1 MIKIIKIEEDI
12 NYRLDKYLRK
22 IFTSLTQ
29 SFIEKNI
36 RKKNIIVN
44 NKKTYSNYLIKEND
58 IIKILNFHPDKYKN
72 KIIYKKNIV
81 IPQKLKNQFKKSIK
95 FENDN
100 FIILNKWS
108 SISSQGGSK
117 INISID
123 DIIKNISDEYRLVH
137 RLDRD
142 TSGLMIISK
151 NLNSA
156 KLFGTMFKSKEIDK
170 SYLALCEGK
179 PRLKESNVRLDIK
192 NKLNKLDSTNTYY
205 KLLYNYNGI
214 SLILFKPITGKTHQ
228 LRIVAKNL
236 GSPIIGDIKYNTQ
249 SKFKKETLKLNAH
262 TLKFF
267 YSAKEYKFISSLP
280 YDFSQFAKKKQI
292 NLII

>member
-22 IFTSLTQ
+22 IYTSLTQ

-123 DIIKNISDEYRLVH
+123 DIIKNVSNEYRLVH

-179 PRLKESNVRLDIK
+179 PRLKESNVKLDIK
-192 NKLNKLDSTNTYY
+192 NKLNKLNSTITYY

-267 YSAKEYKFISSLP
+267 YSGKEYKFISSLP
-280 YDFSQFAKKKQI
+280 YDFSQFAKKEQI
-292 NLII
+292 NIKI